1 MFPDVRLSRSVEGPV
16 GPHLFRMSTTSSELS
31 FDQALQMSP
40 VVTKPKN
47 QFLTVDPGRFYNID
61 DAFEV
66 DTPVTTISETA
77 YRLPHLGKSWQSED
91 PRDWTTQQVTVWM
104 EDSGVETEIV
114 DLFVENDMA
123 GTVLWDLQF
132 QDLKDLGIASFGKRH
147 QVWNLITALRE
158 QFEDFTGE
166 TPLEEKRGSR
176 SSNRSLRRDASR
188 RSNNSKN
195 SFDSCEDESPPPGA
209 GTRRR
214 RKVRRNG
221 YEPVTP
227 ADSVSIVAIEQL
239 LPKPHVCKR
248 GENCEKTKRQRR
260 MLERLEAE
268 KSAFPIS
275 PGAGGRIYMIG
286 NPGNAATA
294 NRLLDNVRRANFE
307 RSAREEH
314 QSQYR
319 PNSGS
324 EPSVV
329 GPSVVA
335 SSDLLGP
342 GELPDFSL
350 DPERLRLMGQRDP
363 QDNVMQFLTLQ
374 HADPPSTFPSP
385 FEGDSQRS
393 TPQPEMRLP
402 EHTPLPLMNLQ
413 SLPKLQI
420 PTAPVIPFHNGSH
433 LAPAANESILSPF
446 SPCRTAAATPVGAN
460 LYRFG
465 TPASE
470 MDVPVTQVSL
480 GPIAR
485 ETSQSVPPDM
495 HFKDPV
501 QRSASRPNDWRR
513 PSFQLPVVAEETGYQ
528 QPAPVIRRKSSEMP
542 RNSSD
547 NGERNDS
554 SRSASPHSMLSS
566 RQDGTPN
573 VAASSV
579 TSISQ
584 YDQRYTNVMHSGW
597 MKKRKT
603 RLLRHEWNEHH
614 FRLTDKA
621 QLTMHKN
628 DISESSPLESLNI
641 DDYSVACSSLAS
653 NKLSAKLKALRMQN
667 NTGNKDSATQ
677 AKDAAFSFQLV
688 PGSKKGG
695 AAEKK
700 THHFAVK
707 TRDQRLDWMRE
718 LMLAKAQRER
728 EGNGYEVE
736 VVRGRKSE
744 EIPAST

>member
-1 MFPDVRLSRSVEGPV
+1 
-16 GPHLFRMSTTSSELS
+16 
-31 FDQALQMSP
+31 
-40 VVTKPKN
+40 
-47 QFLTVDPGRFYNID
+47 
-61 DAFEV
+61 
-66 DTPVTTISETA
+66 
-77 YRLPHLGKSWQSED
+77 
-91 PRDWTTQQVTVWM
+91 
-104 EDSGVETEIV
+104 
-114 DLFVENDMA
+114 
-123 GTVLWDLQF
+123 
-132 QDLKDLGIASFGKRH
+132 
-147 QVWNLITALRE
+147 
-158 QFEDFTGE
+158 
-166 TPLEEKRGSR
+166 
-176 SSNRSLRRDASR
+176 
-188 RSNNSKN
+188 
-195 SFDSCEDESPPPGA
+195 
-209 GTRRR
+209 
-214 RKVRRNG
+214 
-221 YEPVTP
+221 
-227 ADSVSIVAIEQL
+227 
-239 LPKPHVCKR
+239 
-248 GENCEKTKRQRR
+248 
-260 MLERLEAE
+260 
-268 KSAFPIS
+268 
-275 PGAGGRIYMIG
+275 MIG

-307 RSAREEH
+307 RSAREEQ
-314 QSQYR
+314 QSIYNR

-402 EHTPLPLMNLQ
+402 EHTPPPLMNLQ

-420 PTAPVIPFHNGSH
+420 PTAPAIPFHNTTH
-433 LAPAANESILSPF
+433 LFPGVANESILSPF

-470 MDVPVTQVSL
+470 MDVPITNVPL
-480 GPIAR
+480 GPVAR

-495 HFKDPV
+495 HFRDPV
-501 QRSASRPNDWRR
+501 QRSSSRPIDWRR
-513 PSFQLPVVAEETGYQ
+513 PSFQLPVVAEETTYHQ
-528 QPAPVIRRKSSEMP
+528 QPPQRPSTSSNEKHK
-542 RNSSD
+542 D
-547 NGERNDS
+547 TS
-554 SRSASPHSMLSS
+554 SRSPSPQSMLSS
-566 RQDGTPN
+566 HIDNNP
-573 VAASSV
+573 ASSA

-584 YDQRYTNVMHSGW
+584 YDQRYAHVMHSGW

-621 QLTMHKN
+621 HLTMHKN
-628 DISESSPLESLNI
+628 DMTESSPLESLNI
-641 DDYSVACSSLAS
+641 DDYSVACSSLAAS
-653 NKLSAKLKALRMQN
+653 NKLSAKLKSLRVQN
-667 NTGNKDSATQ
+667 SSNKDSS
-677 AKDAAFSFQLV
+677 KDAAAFSFQLV
-688 PGSKKGG
+688 PGAKKGMG
-695 AAEKK
+695 EKK
-700 THHFAVK
+700 TTTHHFAVK

-736 VVRGRKSE
+736 VNRGRKSE
-744 EIPAST
+744 EIIAAAAAT